1 MQSHDMQTAA
11 ERLQSAVGRLEFL
24 IRESRDTIGDARA
37 DGLLRTADNVSR
49 WIREATCWS
58 ELEGASIGLHTF
70 AAVVCGECGK

>member
-1 MQSHDMQTAA
+1 MQPHDMQTAA

-49 WIREATCWS
+49 WIREAACWN
-58 ELEGASIGLHTF
+58 ELEGVSIGLRTF
-70 AAVVCGECGK
+70 AANVRKECGQ